1 MAGDL
6 KITTWNCNGA
16 LRKKYASLS
25 TLDADIYILQECE
38 DPASSS
44 DKAYKEWSGN
54 YLWTGNNKNKGLGI
68 FAKPGI
74 KLNDLNWEADD
85 LQYFIACRVNKKFNL
100 LAAWCHGAANP
111 RAPFA
116 YIGQLWQYLQ
126 LHKPKLGHAIIAG
139 DLNSNA
145 IWNRPKRHWNHSD
158 VVRELAEVKIDSF
171 YHGFHGEVHG
181 METRPTFYLTKKTD
195 KPYHLDY
202 IFGSRKFKKS
212 IIDIAVG
219 HPAQWL
225 TLSDHMPVSMILKS

>member
-74 KLNDLNWEADD
+74 KLNDLNW
-85 LQYFIACRVNKKFNL
+85 
-100 LAAWCHGAANP
+100 
-111 RAPFA
+111 
-116 YIGQLWQYLQ
+116 
-126 LHKPKLGHAIIAG
+126 

-219 HPAQWL
+219 RPAQWL
-225 TLSDHMPVSMILKS
+225 TLSDHMPVSMILIPIILVNHTK